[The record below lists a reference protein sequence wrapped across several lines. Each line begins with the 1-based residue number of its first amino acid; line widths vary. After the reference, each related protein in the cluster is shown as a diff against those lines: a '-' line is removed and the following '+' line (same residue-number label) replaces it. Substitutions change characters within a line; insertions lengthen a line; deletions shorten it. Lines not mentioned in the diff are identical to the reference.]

1 MGMANSLEDLVIDGG
16 RTRELLD
23 VSLKGVG
30 RGYPGRMPH
39 VDTVLRKSGIDEYE
53 RDIHNNDRLVLY
65 DQDPLLGFLVDF
77 SYLHED
83 RVHDGRLRKSMFPY
97 TNHTHQAGTNFMTN
111 TGMPQSKEDWRYY
124 ANIRIGINRHD
135 STEELS
141 DDEVARREKAGELVS
156 RQEKIAIRRENLR
169 NQHEAYNT
177 AIDVVSEAFNLSSD
191 QKQVLYELEIN
202 NLIEEDK
209 LSRGRMRRGRDMDP
223 YDLYA
228 QDSIGGITQIFGYKS
243 NVLNELKSFIIKGNE
258 TGQNG
263 DTLYPHGG
271 WVLYM
276 NKALSAR
283 ERSLI
288 AEVTRELQLGAI
300 TWDNNGPYF
309 EENIL
314 AKKRKKLEGLYD
326 TAKHEMMLN
335 QILQTTGNDAKEVFE
350 AEKTLNLHNEAKYRS
365 VLENYLHIIP
375 PNSRADTIQWN
386 AWIAN
391 LAAKSV
397 YSASTHPD
405 RKRLVTPWLLET
417 AKSASVDLAERTIVH
432 AQMHMDNEVVYNGF
446 PITKA
451 REIRKR
457 AADFQNYNQSFRVTS
472 QQETQQLPSR
482 LQPYDEFTNW
492 LLRLARKDEKA
503 IREFKRNPEIQFRQ
517 MAVASELCY
526 RLLENASRNPAKVRY
541 AVGGLDA
548 SAGR

>member
-1 MGMANSLEDLVIDGG
+1 MGVRSLEELVIDGG

-23 VSLKGVG
+23 VSLRSVG

-65 DQDPLLGFLVDF
+65 DQNPLLGFLVDF

-111 TGMPQSKEDWRYY
+111 TGMPQSEEDWGYY
-124 ANIRIGINRHD
+124 TNIRIGINRHD

-177 AIDVVSEAFNLSSD
+177 AIDVVSEAFSLSSD

-228 QDSIGGITQIFGYKS
+228 QDSIAGTTQIFGYRS
-243 NVLNELKSFIIKGNE
+243 NVLNELKAIIVKCYE

-263 DTLYPHGG
+263 HTLFPHGG
-271 WVLYM
+271 WVLRH
-276 NKALSAR
+276 NDELLAR
-283 ERSLI
+283 ERELL
-288 AEVTRELQLGAI
+288 AEVTREMQLGAI
-300 TWDNNGPYF
+300 TWQDGKPRF
-309 EENIL
+309 EQNIL
-314 AKKRKKLEGLYD
+314 ARKRNRLEGLYD
-326 TAKHEMMLN
+326 AAKNEMMVN
-335 QILQTTGNDAKEVFE
+335 EVLQTSKDKAKQAFDAER
-350 AEKTLNLHNEAKYRS
+350 EKNSLTEKKYSS
-365 VLENYLHIIP
+365 VLEEYLQIIP
-375 PNSRADTIQWN
+375 PHSRADTIQWN

-397 YSASTHPD
+397 YTASTHPD
-405 RKRLVTPWLLET
+405 RKRLATPWLLET
-417 AKSASVDLAERTIVH
+417 AKSASIDLAERTIPH
-432 AQMHMDNEVVYNGF
+432 AQMQMDNEEVYNGF
-446 PITKA
+446 SITKA

-457 AADFQNYNQSFRVTS
+457 AADFQNYDQSFRVTS

-482 LQPYDEFTNW
+482 FQPYDSFTNW
-492 LLRLARKDEKA
+492 LLRLARKDE
-503 IREFKRNPEIQFRQ
+503 RTTQEFKRSPEIQFRQ